1 VRSTF
6 IRWEAGGASS
16 ATVAGRFRVLRS
28 AIGWAY
34 DERIIDHHPIRS
46 MRGPGRPEPRRPL
59 TDDEIRALLAFA
71 EQRVLE
77 AVANDRD
84 PHRRHLAE
92 QDLLMVRLAAD
103 SGARRGELVALRFDD
118 LDRRVLHIRRAASA
132 DVITTPKSG
141 HARTLT
147 LGSATARLWRTLE
160 QDWHQ
165 RSVESLGPWVFSPEA
180 THSRRLTNVA
190 LGHRFERLR
199 DGAGVP
205 GATMHRLR
213 HNVAT
218 FLVARG
224 EILQAQARLGH
235 ADASTTLRE
244 YAYALP
250 LTDQNVADAI
260 DRHLDRLSTERSC
273 DPIKDDQR

>member
-1 VRSTF
+1 
-6 IRWEAGGASS
+6 
-16 ATVAGRFRVLRS
+16 
-28 AIGWAY
+28 
-34 DERIIDHHPIRS
+34 
-46 MRGPGRPEPRRPL
+46 M

-77 AVANDRD
+77 AVANNGNSYS
-84 PHRRHLAE
+84 RHLAE
-92 QDLLMVRLAAD
+92 QDLLMIRLAAD
-103 SGARRGELVALRFDD
+103 SGARRGELVALRFGD
-118 LDRRVLHIRRAASA
+118 LDGRVLHIRRAASA

-141 HARTLT
+141 HPRTLT

-165 RSVESLGPWVFSPEA
+165 RPVESLGPWVFRFSPDA
-180 THSRRLTNVA
+180 THSRRLTNAA

-199 DGAGVP
+199 NNAGVP
-205 GATMHRLR
+205 GATLHRLR

-250 LTDQNVADAI
+250 LTDRQVADAI
-260 DRHLDRLSTERSC
+260 DCHLDRLSAEDTGPRL
-273 DPIKDDQR
+273 DIHRADINPD